1 MLFDERDLNVFN
13 NSEAKKY
20 FMEIVQSYYC
30 RNYRSSIVM
39 LYSFVIYDL
48 YMKMKV
54 MSNEGDSKATTKL
67 KEIEAMIK
75 DDEKYSMV
83 EREIVE
89 FFMTNCSL
97 YFKRF
102 NTDVVY
108 LRDLRNNS
116 AHLKVNDD
124 ALYEPNDYQVRMLIC
139 SMFDNIFSVNAPF
152 IMDLFSVAQAD
163 VEYYSN
169 NISRINSEHFE
180 SAILHDINKKYLSR
194 MTFDSL
200 KVSYKTFT
208 RLLYVSNDSECIKN
222 IKGLYVFTY
231 ALIGYLLNQGHT
243 SILKS
248 HDIIKNYERIDV
260 EDLANNADRRNAI
273 ISICLNFPCVLDSIR
288 DIETLFNKLS
298 EFVLLKPHGLKYYK
312 LFHPREEKT
321 LFGFYLE
328 KYDGSNKNVSV
339 SDIEVLYQLLK
350 DCEDFSIE
358 AYLLNMI
365 DKVPSFNGFGDA
377 DMYMAFLIHHKE
389 LLTEE
394 IFKKIKP
401 LFSKNRQFHGRD
413 SYKSEIKELEDIFSE
428 KKKRNKNSPAPLN
441 HQ

>member
-13 NSEAKKY
+13 NSEAQKY

-30 RNYRSSIVM
+30 KNYRSSIVM

-54 MSNEGDSKATTKL
+54 MSHEGDTNATTKL
-67 KEIEAMIK
+67 KKIEAMIK
-75 DDEKYSMV
+75 VDEKYSMV

-102 NTDVVY
+102 DTDIAY

-124 ALYEPNDYQVRMLIC
+124 ALYEPTDYQVRMLIC
-139 SMFDNIFSVNAPF
+139 SMFDNIFSVKAPF

-163 VEYYSN
+163 VEYYST
-169 NISRINSEHFE
+169 NISRIYTEHFE
-180 SAILHDINKKYLSR
+180 SAILHDIHKKFLSR
-194 MTFDSL
+194 MTLDSL

-231 ALIGYLLNQGHT
+231 ALTDYLLNQGLT

-273 ISICLNFPCVLDSIR
+273 ISVCLNYPCVLDSIR
-288 DIETLFNKLS
+288 GIEPLFNKLS
-298 EFVLLKPHGLKYYK
+298 EIVLLKPHGLKYYK
-312 LFHPREEKT
+312 LFYPREEKT

-328 KYDGSNKNVSV
+328 KYDGGNKNVSV
-339 SDIEVLYQLLK
+339 YDIEVLYQLLK
-350 DCEDFSIE
+350 DSEDFSIE
-358 AYLLNMI
+358 AYLLNMV

-377 DMYMAFLIHHKE
+377 DMFMAFLKQHKE

-394 IFKKIKP
+394 LFKKIKP
-401 LFSKNRQFHGRD
+401 SFSRNRQFYGRN
-413 SYKSEIKELEDIFSE
+413 SYKSEIKELEDFFSE
-428 KKKRNKNSPAPLN
+428 KKEE
-441 HQ
+441 

>member
-13 NSEAKKY
+13 NSEAQKY

-30 RNYRSSIVM
+30 KNYRSSIVM

-54 MSNEGDSKATTKL
+54 MSNEGDTKATTKL

-75 DDEKYSMV
+75 VDEKYSMV

-102 NTDVVY
+102 DTDIAY

-124 ALYEPNDYQVRMLIC
+124 VLYEPTDYQVRMLIC
-139 SMFDNIFSVNAPF
+139 SMFDNIFSVKAPF

-163 VEYYSN
+163 VEYYST

-180 SAILHDINKKYLSR
+180 SAILHDIHKKFLSR
-194 MTFDSL
+194 MTLDSL

-231 ALIGYLLNQGHT
+231 ALTDYLLNQGLT

-273 ISICLNFPCVLDSIR
+273 ISVCLNYPCVLDSIR
-288 DIETLFNKLS
+288 GIKPLFNKLS
-298 EFVLLKPHGLKYYK
+298 EIVLLKPHGLKYYK
-312 LFHPREEKT
+312 LFYPREEKT

-328 KYDGSNKNVSV
+328 KYDGGNKNVSV
-339 SDIEVLYQLLK
+339 YDIEVLYQLLK
-350 DCEDFSIE
+350 DSEDFSIE
-358 AYLLNMI
+358 AYLLNMV

-377 DMYMAFLIHHKE
+377 DMFMAFLKQHKE

-394 IFKKIKP
+394 LFKKIKP
-401 LFSKNRQFHGRD
+401 SFSRNRQFYARD
-413 SYKSEIKELEDIFSE
+413 SYKSEIKELEDFFSE
-428 KKKRNKNSPAPLN
+428 KKEEE
-441 HQ
+441 